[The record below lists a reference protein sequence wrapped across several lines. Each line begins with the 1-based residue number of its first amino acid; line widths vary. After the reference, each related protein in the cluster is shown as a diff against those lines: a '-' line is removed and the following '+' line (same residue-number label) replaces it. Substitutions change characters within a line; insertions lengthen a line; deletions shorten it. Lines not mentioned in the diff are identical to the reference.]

1 MTPSLTP
8 RVRSRIAGARVFV
21 VASVVS
27 AVVAGSHVLL
37 ARQSPPAPADPQ
49 AAAAL
54 RRGENALKIQKYEEA
69 LDAFKQANALQNKT
83 SAAAFFGIARAYHG
97 LGAYKSEAE
106 ACADALKHVAGDSAF
121 EAQVRNQRGLALVAL
136 AQKPA
141 DKVLKDAEAEF
152 RAVLAL
158 APSMHIARYNLGN
171 ALMRQ
176 VRDDEGKVEL
186 QTFVMSGVRLPEVD
200 IAKRM
205 IENPRRAREP
215 YAPEFSGTTLDG
227 EYLASKEL
235 LGNVVLIDFWGTWC
249 PPCVEATPV
258 LKEIYREFTNE
269 KNKFVM
275 IGISSDGPADA
286 QKLRDFVTEHKM
298 AWKEIHDTSRKILA
312 AFELRSYPTYV
323 VIDAEG
329 IIRERLTGWNRVTT
343 KGQLQ
348 SAIGKWLKQI
358 PK

>member
-1 MTPSLTP
+1 MSG
-8 RVRSRIAGARVFV
+8 VRVFV
-21 VASVVS
+21 VAFLVS
-27 AVVAGSHVLL
+27 ALAGGSHGLL
-37 ARQSPPAPADPQ
+37 ARQGPPAPADPQ

-54 RRGENALKIQKYEEA
+54 RRGETALKTQKYEEA
-69 LDAFKQANALQNKT
+69 LDAFKQANGLLNKT

-97 LGAYKSEAE
+97 LGAYKSEAD
-106 ACADALKHVAGDSAF
+106 ACADALKHISGDAVF
-121 EAQVRNQRGLALVAL
+121 ESQVRNQRGLALIAL
-136 AQKPA
+136 VQKPG
-141 DKVLKDAEAEF
+141 DKLLKEAEAEF

-158 APSMHIARYNLGN
+158 TPTMHIARYNLGN
-171 ALMRQ
+171 TLMRQ
-176 VRDDEGKVEL
+176 LRDDEGKVEL
-186 QTFVMSGVRLPEVD
+186 QAFVMSGVRLPEVD
-200 IAKRM
+200 LAKRM

-215 YAPEFSGTTLDG
+215 YAPEFSGTTIDG

-258 LKEIYREFTNE
+258 LKEIHKEFSNE

-275 IGISSDGPADA
+275 IGVSSDAPADA
-286 QKLRDFVTEHKM
+286 QKLRDFVAEHKM
-298 AWKEIHDTSRKILA
+298 AWKEIHDTSRRILA
-312 AFELRSYPTYV
+312 AFELHSYPTYV

-329 IIRERLTGWNRVTT
+329 IIRERLSGWNRVTT